1 MRKVIKGAAHATG
14 LLFAEDELTSV
25 VATATVGPA
34 LKWAGGKRWLLPHL
48 RPLWQQFSERRLVE
62 PFVGGMSV
70 ALGLQPRRAY
80 LSDLNEHLVNFY
92 QWLQRGLITEGEL
105 VHEESAFYA
114 ARTRFNELIRQQ
126 QQYSAEAAALF
137 YYLNRTCFNGL
148 CRFNRK
154 NEFNVPFGRYKTI
167 NYTRNFTAY
176 QAPLALWEIAHHAF
190 EHTPVQEDD
199 FIYVDPPYDT
209 PFTQYAKEDFTWA
222 DQEKLV
228 HWLGTYD
235 VPTVAT
241 NQATP
246 RILEL
251 YQDAGFQ
258 VQTLAA
264 PRRISCTGDRT
275 PAQEILATKNF

>member
-1 MRKVIKGAAHATG
+1 MSQFLTATTG
-14 LLFAEDELTSV
+14 LLFPQAAPAPNAVT
-25 VATATVGPA
+25 PA

-48 RPLWQQFSERRLVE
+48 RPLWQPFQHYRLVE

-70 ALGLQPRRAY
+70 ALGLRPQRAY
-80 LSDLNEHLVNFY
+80 LADLNEHLVNFH
-92 QWLQRGLITEGEL
+92 QWTQRGLMVETSFQ
-105 VHEESAFYA
+105 HEEVAFYE
-114 ARTRFNELIRQQ
+114 ARARFNELIRQQ
-126 QQYSAEAAALF
+126 QQLGAEAASLF

-167 NYTRNFTAY
+167 TYTRDFRPY
-176 QAPLALWEIAHHAF
+176 QLQLAGWKIAHHDFAQ
-190 EHTPVQEDD
+190 TPLTAKD
-199 FIYVDPPYDT
+199 FLYVDPPYDT

-222 DQEKLV
+222 DQERLV
-228 HWLGTYD
+228 AWLGQHD
-235 VPTVAT
+235 GPIVAT

-251 YQDAGFQ
+251 YQDAGFR

-264 PRRISCTGDRT
+264 PRRIACTGDRT
-275 PAQEILATKNF
+275 PALEILATKNL

>member
-1 MRKVIKGAAHATG
+1 
-14 LLFAEDELTSV
+14 
-25 VATATVGPA
+25 
-34 LKWAGGKRWLLPHL
+34 
-48 RPLWQQFSERRLVE
+48 
-62 PFVGGMSV
+62 MSV
-70 ALGLQPRRAY
+70 ALGLQPERAY
-80 LSDLNEHLVNFY
+80 LSDLNEHLVNFH
-92 QWLQRGLITEGEL
+92 QWLQRGLVAEETAFI
-105 VHEESAFYA
+105 HEETAFYE

-126 QQYSAEAAALF
+126 QQHSEEAATLF

-167 NYTRNFTAY
+167 NYTRDFTAY
-176 QAPLALWEIAHHAF
+176 RPQLAAWDIAHHSF
-190 EHTPVQEDD
+190 EHTLLQNGD
-199 FIYVDPPYDT
+199 FLYVDPPYDT

-228 HWLGTYD
+228 RWLITYD
-235 VPTVAT
+235 GPVVAT

-251 YQDAGFQ
+251 YQDTGFQ

-264 PRRISCTGDRT
+264 PRRIACTGDRT
-275 PAQEILATKNF
+275 PAQEILATRNI

>member
-1 MRKVIKGAAHATG
+1 MPNQPVPAVT
-14 LLFAEDELTSV
+14 
-25 VATATVGPA
+25 PA
-34 LKWAGGKRWLLPHL
+34 LKWAGGKRWLMPHL
-48 RPLWQQFSERRLVE
+48 LPLWQRFADYRLVE

-70 ALGLQPRRAY
+70 ALGLRPKQAY
-80 LSDLNEHLVNFY
+80 LADLNEHLVNFH
-92 QWLQRGLITEGEL
+92 QWLQRGLITTSEP
-105 VHEESAFYA
+105 VHEEAAFYE
-114 ARTRFNELIRQQ
+114 ARARFNELIRQQ
-126 QQYSAEAAALF
+126 QQHSAEAATLF

-167 NYTRNFTAY
+167 NYTRDFTAY
-176 QAPLALWEIAHHAF
+176 QPQLAAWDIAHHSF
-190 EHTPVQEDD
+190 EHTPLQAGD
-199 FIYVDPPYDT
+199 FVYVDPPYDT

-228 HWLGTYD
+228 RWLTAYD
-235 VPTVAT
+235 GPIVAT

-275 PAQEILATKNF
+275 PAQEILATKNC

>member
-1 MRKVIKGAAHATG
+1 MSKANNRITAATG
-14 LLFAEDELTSV
+14 LLFPEDEPRPAPAAVT
-25 VATATVGPA
+25 PA
-34 LKWAGGKRWLLPHL
+34 LKWAGGKRWLVPHL
-48 RPLWQQFSERRLVE
+48 LPLWQRFADYRLVE

-70 ALGLQPRRAY
+70 ALGLRPKRAY
-80 LSDLNEHLVNFY
+80 LSDLNEHLVNFH
-92 QWLQRGLITEGEL
+92 QWLQKGLIAEGEFI
-105 VHEESAFYA
+105 HEETAFYE
-114 ARTRFNELIRQQ
+114 ARTRFNELVRQQ
-126 QQYSAEAAALF
+126 QQRSAEAATLF

-167 NYTRNFTAY
+167 NYMRDFTNY
-176 QAPLALWEIAHHAF
+176 QPQLATWDIAHHSF
-190 EHTPVQEDD
+190 EHTPLQSGD
-199 FIYVDPPYDT
+199 FVYVDPPYDT

-228 HWLGTYD
+228 RWLIAYD
-235 VPTVAT
+235 GPIVAT

-258 VQTLAA
+258 IQTLAA

-275 PAQEILATKNF
+275 PAQEILATKNL